1 VDVFNGFALAIVG
14 SKWSRA
20 ESRLR
25 RRHCEQDITCEAP
38 NRYGAWLRL
47 KLTVYTLRRSEYLT
61 LANITAGEDAR
72 PDSRRDGG
80 ATLGEL

>member
-1 VDVFNGFALAIVG
+1 VDVFDGFALAIVG
-14 SKWSRA
+14 SKWSGA
-20 ESRLR
+20 KSRLR

-38 NRYGAWLRL
+38 SRDGAWFRL
-47 KLTVYTLRRSEYLT
+47 NLTVHALRRSEYLN
-61 LANITAGEDAR
+61 LANNTAGEDAR